1 MAPLGL
7 YFIIFRFGLSYQN
20 SDWAAFGS
28 YVGGVYGVMA
38 FFAIA
43 YSIYVTG
50 ARFLKQ
56 SEDQIFY
63 KSVDDLIN
71 GLVENRD
78 SNGYKGQQSSSV
90 LSIVVSEIYQELINR
105 SSHLA
110 RKVLCRDPSIISDT
124 NLGKIVHCLPRN
136 SLGRGVDINTEEF
149 LRVISERKD
158 FNDCWEWLKEVF
170 GGLNAENKNTK
181 NALQDA
187 GSVCFYKV
195 SFEDRV
201 YYYQMAWGEVEKR
214 YGEMINRYTR
224 ILDFILLHACEAQR
238 SSLYRKYLMSRLTK
252 YDIVFLF
259 YIASSSKDCG
269 FIKRLI
275 EFGILGEITRPEC
288 RELMLDYPSEQEA
301 TDEIQFIVE
310 RVNNCVEQINI

>member
-1 MAPLGL
+1 
-7 YFIIFRFGLSYQN
+7 
-20 SDWAAFGS
+20 
-28 YVGGVYGVMA
+28 MA
-38 FFAIA
+38 FFAVA

-50 ARFLKQ
+50 VRFLKQ
-56 SEDQIFY
+56 NEDQIFY

-71 GLVENRD
+71 GLVESRG
-78 SNGYKGQQSSSV
+78 SNEYKGWQSDSV
-90 LSIVVSEIYQELINR
+90 LSLVISEIYQELNNQ

-124 NLGKIVHCLPRN
+124 NLGKIIHCLPRN
-136 SLGRGVDINTEEF
+136 SLGHGVDINKDEF

-158 FNDCWEWLKEVF
+158 FNDCWEWLKGIF
-170 GGLNAENKNTK
+170 GGINAENKNIK

-201 YYYQMAWGEVEKR
+201 YYYQLAWGAVENR

-224 ILDFILLHACEAQR
+224 IMDFILSHAHEAQR
-238 SSLYRKYLMSRLTK
+238 SELYRKYLMSRLTK

-259 YIASSSKDCG
+259 YIASFSNDSG
-269 FIKRLI
+269 LIKRLI
-275 EFGILGEITRPEC
+275 EFGILGEIKRSEC

-301 TDEIQFIVE
+301 TYEIQFIEE
-310 RVNNCVEQINI
+310 RVNKCVEQTA